1 MSIDSIISSSLSGLF
16 TSQASL
22 SVTANNIANV
32 NTEDYSR
39 LKIATSALVLQG
51 EAAGVQIDQIY
62 RVVDTYLNSAY
73 RTAISSTEQYDIQ
86 SSFHDRIQ
94 GQLGSPDSDSSL
106 AARLNQ
112 VYTSLA
118 DLALNPSDTLRRQG
132 WLADIDSTLQGVSQL
147 AETIQALRGDA
158 SQRIADQIEVLNVQ
172 LERIHTLNPLIA
184 SEQLSGNSG
193 GALEGQ
199 MDAALAEISKYISI
213 NVNYNADGTVIVSGS
228 TGQILVDKSL
238 YKLGYSSPGTSAA
251 ETDYPLIQVFRVDR
265 DTKELIEPG
274 RDYDASISSGSL
286 RGLLDLRDVQ
296 LRDYA
301 LTVGELGANLRDQFN
316 ATHNSLSAVPAPN
329 QLEGRQTA
337 ITGASVPNFTGI
349 VNFAITDAS
358 NNLVS
363 KHTIDFDGAP
373 PASYNALIAQVNAG
387 LAGAGTLS
395 LVGGVMTFTATNAAN
410 GVVISDDA
418 TAPSQM
424 AGRGFSHYF
433 GMNDLITSDQLGYY
447 ETGFKGT
454 DAHGMVGPQAATFE
468 VLDAYGRSVASVAVP
483 ATGATFA
490 DMVGELNNAAGLG
503 AYFTFTLGADGTLNW
518 TENPSYP
525 GVRLTVVSDSTNVNG
540 TNVPLTDL
548 FGMGYKYYMDAAK
561 DLGIEKRIDLDLNLL
576 SMSQFNSSALAGET
590 AITFGDQ
597 TGALRFQD
605 FEIQLVNFRAAG
617 ELSAANATLSQYL
630 NQVLGNAGQMANR
643 ATNLSQDYNSTKNE
657 LGKRRM
663 DVGGVNLDEELANMV
678 VYQNAYSASARML
691 TSAQE
696 LFDTLLR
703 AV

>member
-1 MSIDSIISSSLSGLF
+1 MSIDAIINSSLSGLF
-16 TSQASL
+16 TSQAAL
-22 SVTANNIANV
+22 GVTSNNIANV

-39 LKIATSALVLQG
+39 LKIATSALVLRG
-51 EAAGVQIDQIY
+51 EAAGVEIDKIY

-73 RTAISSTEQYDIQ
+73 RKAISSSGQYEIQ
-86 SSFHDRIQ
+86 ASFHDRIQ
-94 GQLGSPDSDSSL
+94 GQLGAPDSESSL

-147 AETIQALRGDA
+147 AETIQVLRGDA
-158 SQRIADQIEVLNVQ
+158 SLRIADQIEVLNIQ
-172 LERIHTLNPLIA
+172 LERVHTLNPLIA
-184 SEQLSGNSG
+184 AEKLSGNSG
-193 GALEGQ
+193 GALEGE
-199 MDAALAEISKYISI
+199 MDSALAEISKYISI
-213 NVNYNADGTVIVSGS
+213 NVNYNADGTVIVSGD

-238 YKLGYSSPGTSAA
+238 YKLGYASPGTSTA
-251 ETDYPLIQVFRVDR
+251 ETDYPLIQIFRVDR
-265 DTKELIEPG
+265 DTKALIEPG

-316 ATHNSLSAVPAPN
+316 AVHNSLSAVPAPN
-329 QLEGRQTA
+329 ELVGRQTA
-337 ITGASVPNFTGI
+337 VTVANVPNFTGI
-349 VNFAITDAS
+349 VSFAITDAN
-358 NNLVS
+358 NNLVA
-363 KHTIDFDGAP
+363 KHTVDFDGAP
-373 PASYNALIAQVNAG
+373 PASYTALIAQVNAG
-387 LAGAGTLS
+387 LAGAGTLA

-410 GVVISDDA
+410 GVVISDDSV
-418 TAPSQM
+418 APSQM

-454 DAHGMVGPQAATFE
+454 DVHGLVGPQAATFE
-468 VLDAYGRSVASVAVP
+468 VLDSFGRSVASVAVP
-483 ATGATFA
+483 ATGTTFA

-503 AYFTFTLGADGTLNW
+503 AYFTFSLGADGALKW
-518 TENPSYP
+518 TENPAYP

-597 TGALRFQD
+597 AGALRFQD
-605 FEIQLVNFRAAG
+605 FEIKTVNFRAAG
-617 ELSAANATLSQYL
+617 ELSAANSTLSQYL

-643 ATNLSQDYNSTKNE
+643 ATNLSQDYSSTKYE

>member
-1 MSIDSIISSSLSGLF
+1 MSIDSIINSSLSGLF
-16 TSQASL
+16 TSQAAL
-22 SVTANNIANV
+22 SVTSNNIANV

-51 EAAGVQIDQIY
+51 EAAGVKVDTIY
-62 RVVDTYLNSAY
+62 RVVDEYLNSAY
-73 RTAISSTEQYDIQ
+73 RTAISSSGQYDIQ

-147 AETIQALRGDA
+147 AETIQVLRGDA
-158 SQRIADQIEVLNVQ
+158 SLRIADQIEVLNIQ
-172 LERIHTLNPLIA
+172 LERVHTLNPLIA
-184 SEQLSGNSG
+184 AEILSGNSG
-193 GALEGQ
+193 GALEGER
-199 MDAALAEISKYISI
+199 DAALAEISKYISV
-213 NVNYNADGTVIVSGS
+213 NVSNNADGTVIVSGD
-228 TGQILVDKSL
+228 TGQILVDRSL
-238 YKLGYSSPGTSAA
+238 YKLGYKSPGTSTA
-251 ETDYPLIQVFRVDR
+251 ETDYPLIQIYRVDR

-301 LTVGELGANLRDQFN
+301 LSVGELGANLRDQFN
-316 ATHNSLSAVPAPN
+316 AVHNTLSAVPAPN

-337 ITGASVPNFTGI
+337 LTGAN
-349 VNFAITDAS
+349 
-358 NNLVS
+358 NNLVA
-363 KHTIDFDGAP
+363 KHTVDFDGAP
-373 PASYNALIAQVNAG
+373 PASYTALIAQVNAG
-387 LAGAGTLS
+387 LAGAGTLA

-410 GVVISDDA
+410 GVVISDDV
-418 TAPSQM
+418 TTPSQM

-454 DAHGMVGPQAATFE
+454 DVHGMVGPQVATFE
-468 VLDAYGRSVASVAVP
+468 VLDLFGRSVASVAVP

-503 AYFTFTLGADGTLNW
+503 AYFTFTLGADGTLSW
-518 TENPSYP
+518 TENPAYP

-540 TNVPLTDL
+540 SNVPFTDL

-576 SMSQFNSSALAGET
+576 SMSQFNNSALAGET

-597 TGALRFQD
+597 SGALRFQD
-605 FEIQLVNFRAAG
+605 FEIKSVNFRAAG
-617 ELSAANATLSQYL
+617 ELSEANSTLSQYL

-643 ATNLSQDYNSTKNE
+643 ATNLSKDYNSTKNE